1 MDADPR
7 TNRMLVL
14 REPEDRRI
22 VVAPNWLAGV
32 RLMLRAKLPCQT
44 FNKLMEPRTESSA
57 SSGPRFRTAVNGSCS
72 HT

>member
-1 MDADPR
+1 MAGASSRTIIATLAFKGATVSVVRQDTLTIEGGRVDADPR

-32 RLMLRAKLPCQT
+32 RLMLRAK
-44 FNKLMEPRTESSA
+44 
-57 SSGPRFRTAVNGSCS
+57 
-72 HT
+72 